1 MNFLETLYYDLQ
13 EEKEPD
19 TPEYRENRAI
29 RALVLE
35 DIQKA
40 MGEDMAEKVTA
51 VYTDRENLE
60 NYRYFLYGLS
70 LGLELLRL

>member
-1 MNFLETLYYDLQ
+1 MDCLETLYHDLM

-19 TPEYRENRAI
+19 TPEYRENRKI
-29 RALVLE
+29 RELLLE

-60 NYRYFLYGLS
+60 NYRCFLSGLRM
-70 LGLELLRL
+70 GLELLRL

>member
-19 TPEYRENRAI
+19 TPEYRENRTI

>member
-1 MNFLETLYYDLQ
+1 MDCLETLYHDLM

-19 TPEYRENRAI
+19 TPEYRENRKI
-29 RALVLE
+29 RELLLE

-40 MGEDMAEKVTA
+40 VGEDMAEKVTA

-60 NYRYFLYGLS
+60 NYRYFLSGLRM
-70 LGLELLRL
+70 GLELLRL

>member
-1 MNFLETLYYDLQ
+1 MDCLETLYHDLM
-13 EEKEPD
+13 EEKGPD
-19 TPEYRENRAI
+19 TPEYRENRKI
-29 RALVLE
+29 RELLLE

-60 NYRYFLYGLS
+60 NYRYFLSGLRM
-70 LGLELLRL
+70 GLELLRL

>member
-1 MNFLETLYYDLQ
+1 MNFLEILYCDLQ

-19 TPEYRENRAI
+19 TPEYRENREI

-51 VYTDRENLE
+51 IYTDRENLE
-60 NYRYFLYGLS
+60 NYRYFLYGLR